1 MYKLNKKSYSISG
14 FIKELTHWLKR
25 KIILILV
32 SSMLGFSNGMYEEDK
47 MINDNRNK
55 IEQEQK
61 ENDDDIF
68 E

>member
-1 MYKLNKKSYSISG
+1 MHKLNKKNYIRSIAR
-14 FIKELTHWLKR
+14 WLKR

-32 SSMLGFSNGMYEEDK
+32 TFMVGISNGMYEEDI
-47 MINDNRNK
+47 MIFDNQNK

-61 ENDDDIF
+61 DKNDDIY

>member
-1 MYKLNKKSYSISG
+1 MYKLNKKNYIRLS
-14 FIKELTHWLKR
+14 FIKSIARWLKR

-32 SSMLGFSNGMYEEDK
+32 AFMVGLSNGMYEEDI
-47 MINDNRNK
+47 MIFDNQNK

-61 ENDDDIF
+61 EKNDDVF

>member
-1 MYKLNKKSYSISG
+1 MHKLNKKNYIRSIAR
-14 FIKELTHWLKR
+14 WLKR

-32 SSMLGFSNGMYEEDK
+32 TFMVGLSNGMYEEDI
-47 MINDNRNK
+47 MIFDNQNK

-61 ENDDDIF
+61 DKNDDIY